1 VVVIAGTRDIGVMQI
16 AQSLAARHD
25 VDDLCKNAGKAPAF
39 ESLVEISGMGK
50 TGFKSRSLFVSGMK
64 AEKIWESG

>member
-1 VVVIAGTRDIGVMQI
+1 MQI

-25 VDDLCKNAGKAPAF
+25 VDELCKSAGKAPAF
-39 ESLVEISGMGK
+39 ETLVEISGMGK

>member
-1 VVVIAGTRDIGVMQI
+1 LSV
-16 AQSLAARHD
+16 RHD
-25 VDDLCKNAGKAPAF
+25 VDDLCRNAGKAPAF

>member
-1 VVVIAGTRDIGVMQI
+1 
-16 AQSLAARHD
+16 
-25 VDDLCKNAGKAPAF
+25 LCKNAGTAPAF

-64 AEKIWESG
+64 AGKIWESG